1 MIILILGL
9 VVFFGIHSV
18 RMVAG
23 GVRDRQIAANPGRW
37 KGIYSLI
44 SLVGLGL
51 IVWGWITFRPDA
63 PEVYTSPE
71 WGRHAAMLLV
81 LIAFVLF
88 VAAELPVGYIKK
100 AVKHPMITGI
110 ALWSAG
116 HLLANGDLAS
126 VLIFGAF
133 LIYAIVNRLA
143 VIPRGDPAP
152 VVKQPRSDLIAIG
165 VGVVAYAVFVLWLH
179 GLLFG
184 VSPIV

>member
-9 VVFFGIHSV
+9 IVFFSVHSV

-23 GVRDRQIAANPGRW
+23 DFRERQIAANERRW
-37 KGIYSLI
+37 KGIYALI
-44 SLVGLGL
+44 SLAGFAL
-51 IVWGWITFRPDA
+51 IVWGWIAWRAEA
-63 PEVYTSPE
+63 PAVYTPPD

-88 VAAELPVGYIKK
+88 VAAELPAGRIKK
-100 AVKHPMITGI
+100 WVKHPMITGI

-126 VLIFGAF
+126 LLTFGAF
-133 LIYAIVNRLA
+133 LAYAVINRIA

-152 VVKQPRSDLIAIG
+152 EVKQARSDLIAIG
-165 VGVVAYAVFVLWLH
+165 VGVVAYAVFVIWLH
-179 GLLFG
+179 ALLFG
-184 VSPIV
+184 VSPIA